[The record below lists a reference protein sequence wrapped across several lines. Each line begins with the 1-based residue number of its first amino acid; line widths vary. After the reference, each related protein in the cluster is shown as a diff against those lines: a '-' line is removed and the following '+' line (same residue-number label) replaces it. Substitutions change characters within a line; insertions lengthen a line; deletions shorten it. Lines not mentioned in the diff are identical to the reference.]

1 MLEPTPK
8 VQLFAQSILVDVV
21 SSGDHE
27 PSLLPSTLD
36 KAASICE
43 EFEPSRVHVI
53 HYLFAIMIWGPFLLL
68 AGRWKDLKFI

>member
-1 MLEPTPK
+1 
-8 VQLFAQSILVDVV
+8 
-21 SSGDHE
+21 
-27 PSLLPSTLD
+27 LPSTLD